1 MSEHIAL
8 EWAGAE
14 YEAIKSD
21 VHDKEFLK
29 INPKGAVPAMR
40 DADGDIM
47 TQNNALLRWIAQKF
61 PQAHLTGDGSAE
73 HIYQTDHWLA
83 YVGGDLHPAFRPIN
97 SPYNYT
103 TQTDSA
109 SLEAVTEAAKK
120 RVEKELTYLNVGL
133 EGHNYLVTDYPTIA
147 DAYAFA
153 VSRWYITSLGK
164 DFTEKF
170 PHIEAFYNRM
180 KENKAV
186 AKIVAIHN
194 PSK

>member
-61 PQAHLTGDGSAE
+61 PESKITGDGSVK
-73 HIYQTDHWLA
+73 QTYEINHWLA
-83 YVGGDLHPAFRPIN
+83 FVGCDLHPAFKPFFSPNRYTIN
-97 SPYNYT
+97 
-103 TQTDSA
+103 TDDESIK
-109 SLEAVTEAAKK
+109 SVKIAAEN
-120 RVEKELTYLNVGL
+120 RIEKELEYLNKGL
-133 EGHNYLVTDYPTIA
+133 NNRNYLVTEQSTIA

-153 VSRWYITSLGK
+153 VSRWYESIMNKKLS
-164 DFTEKF
+164 DKF
-170 PHIEAFYNRM
+170 QNIEAFNSRM
-180 KENKAV
+180 MKDESV
-186 AKIVAIHN
+186 SKIVSIHN
-194 PSK
+194 PTD